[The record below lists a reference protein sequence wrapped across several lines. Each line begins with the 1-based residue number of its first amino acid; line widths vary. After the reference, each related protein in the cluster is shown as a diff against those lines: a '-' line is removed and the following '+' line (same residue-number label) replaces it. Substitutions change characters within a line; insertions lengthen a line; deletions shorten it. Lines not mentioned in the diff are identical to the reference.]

1 MRHPFRYLKVLP
13 LVLLL
18 ALGGAA
24 ANAQPKQLTLC
35 WAAWDP
41 ANALVELSK
50 DFTTKTGIQMKYE
63 FVPWPSF
70 TQRMTTE
77 LNAKGKL
84 CDLLIGD
91 SQWIG
96 MAATAGHYVQLNAFF
111 EKNNIHIND
120 FSPAT
125 VEGYSTWP
133 KQSNNY
139 WALPAMGDAVAWT
152 YRKDW
157 FARSDIRADFK
168 TRFGREIAPPTTWDE
183 LKDLGQFFQGRM
195 IDGKRVYGAAL
206 FTERGSEGI
215 TMGVTSAMYAN
226 GMQYENPNKA
236 YDMQGFINGKPSVD
250 ALKAYRDFYDCC
262 TPPGHSNAYMSEN
275 LDTYRSG
282 QVAMQMNFMAFF
294 PGIAKDTLVG
304 GEKTGFFTNPKM
316 HAEGATLGGQGLSV
330 VQYSDKQDL
339 ALEYVKWF
347 AQPTIQQKWW
357 DMGGFSCHKAVLDK
371 PGFANSTPYAKVFLE
386 SMKIVKDFWQEPSY
400 AELLQAMQ
408 KRVHNYVV
416 VGEGTPQAA
425 MDGLL
430 SDWNAIFAREGKMD
444 SAAPTS
450 DAKLLP
456 GLLRVGGQDRPMIMA
471 AVALLFLAAL
481 GALAMRRRRRTAIRF
496 APDGKTNT

>member
-1 MRHPFRYLKVLP
+1 MLQSLRYLKVLP
-13 LVLLL
+13 LILA
-18 ALGGAA
+18 ALGSAA
-24 ANAQPKQLTLC
+24 YGQSKQLTLC

-50 DFTTKTGIQMKYE
+50 DFTAKTGVQMKYE

-77 LNAKGKL
+77 LNSKGKL

-96 MAATAGHYVQLNAFF
+96 MAATAGHYVKLNTFF
-111 EKNNIHIND
+111 DNNNIRIDD

-133 KQSNNY
+133 KQSTNY

-157 FARSDIRADFK
+157 FARPDIRADFK
-168 TRFGREIAPPTTWDE
+168 TRFGREIAQPTTWDE
-183 LKDLGQFFQGRM
+183 LKDLGQFFQGRV
-195 IDGKRVYGAAL
+195 IDGKKVFGAAL

-226 GMQYENPNKA
+226 GMQYVNPHKA
-236 YDMQGFINGKPSVD
+236 YDMQGFINGKPSVE
-250 ALKAYRDFYDCC
+250 ALKAYKDLYDCC

-294 PGIAKDTLVG
+294 PGIAKDPLVG

-316 HAEGATLGGQGLSV
+316 GTGGATLGGQGLSV

-347 AQPTIQQKWW
+347 AQPSIQQKWW

-386 SMKIVKDFWQEPSY
+386 SMQIVKDFWQEPSY

-416 VGEGTPQAA
+416 VGDGSPQAA

-430 SDWNAIFAREGKMD
+430 SDWNAIFARDGKVEN
-444 SAAPTS
+444 AAPHN
-450 DAKLLP
+450 DATLLP
-456 GLLRVGGQDRPMIMA
+456 GLHSVQDQALPMIIA
-471 AVALLFLAAL
+471 TALLILIAL
-481 GALAMRRRRRTAIRF
+481 GAVAIRKRRRAAIRF
-496 APDGKTNT
+496 APEGEANT